1 MVRQLGVIVI
11 ALLSCATVGH
21 AQPVEKQF
29 KDWLVGCDNIRTCRA
44 VGLVSADP
52 RSGATTQFLVVTR
65 AAAPTAPVEVD
76 VGVLL
81 ERDGPK
87 AAISVAA
94 RGAKVDGLPL
104 TLPRSDTVGTQ
115 YASATTADPTHTR
128 ALVNALRL
136 AQALDLTADWVAD
149 RQRNVLS
156 LAGAAAALL
165 YIDVVQRRLNTTT
178 ALMRVGIKGADTV
191 PAPPVRPTVAVDRT
205 ASVGSRDPKLAAA
218 VRANRRAL
226 PPARRSQWEQEMF
239 TDPLKES
246 DDQVEPLGGRDALVL
261 LQVSRG
267 AYNFAYIAYY
277 VPGGNAKNAQ
287 PLSFPAPGRHAAS
300 EVLVNA
306 GFDPTTR
313 KLGFFNKARGLGD
326 CGTTGEYAWTGK
338 AFALVEYAAMSTCE
352 GLPSALWPVLWRATV
367 K

>member
-1 MVRQLGVIVI
+1 MFRQLAGVIV
-11 ALLSCATVGH
+11 ATLSSATVSH

-29 KDWLVGCDNIRTCRA
+29 KDWLVGCDNVRTCRA
-44 VGLVSADP
+44 TGLISADP
-52 RSGATTQFLVVTR
+52 RSGTTTQFLVITR
-65 AAAPTAPVEVD
+65 DAAPNAPVKID
-76 VGVLL
+76 VGVML

-87 AAISVAA
+87 AAISIAA

-104 TLPRSDTVGTQ
+104 TLPRSDTAGTM

-128 ALVNALRL
+128 ALVNALRRS
-136 AQALDLTADWVAD
+136 QALDITADWVAD
-149 RQRNVLS
+149 RQRNLLS

-165 YIDVVQRRLNTTT
+165 YMDAVQQRLNTTT
-178 ALMRVGIKGADTV
+178 ALMRVGIKGASAV
-191 PAPPVRPTVAVDRT
+191 PAPPVRPTVVADRT

-226 PPARRSQWEQEMF
+226 PPVRRSQWEQEML
-239 TDPLKES
+239 TDPVKEP

-261 LQVSRG
+261 LQVGRG

-277 VPGGNAKNAQ
+277 VPGGNAKGAQ
-287 PLSFPAPGRHAAS
+287 RLSFPAPGRTASS

-326 CGTTGEYAWTGK
+326 CGTTGEYVWTGK
-338 AFALVEYAAMSTCE
+338 GFALVEYAAMSICE
-352 GLPSALWPVLWRATV
+352 GLPPELWPVLWRATI